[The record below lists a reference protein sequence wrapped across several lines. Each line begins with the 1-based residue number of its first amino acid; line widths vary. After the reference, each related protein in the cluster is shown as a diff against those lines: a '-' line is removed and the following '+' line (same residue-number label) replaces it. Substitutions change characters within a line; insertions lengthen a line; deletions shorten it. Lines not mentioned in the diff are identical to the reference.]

1 MLNYIKCIMEGG
13 SGTSHY
19 IFMLELISGIE
30 LEIMKILW
38 DFEDK
43 QSSTSIIS
51 ELEKRKVPIKYPEED
66 IENREKYIKEQVS
79 RAIGTLA
86 EKKFIKVSVD
96 ELGFKYEAY
105 IQSHIYYCFAIT
117 TFAKSLFNS
126 YNDKKDIEYVHKLGK
141 QCKAIEDMYYT
152 IEE

>member
-1 MLNYIKCIMEGG
+1 MLNYIKRIMGGG
-13 SGTSHY
+13 SGISHY

-79 RAIGTLA
+79 RTIGTLV
-86 EKKFIKVSVD
+86 EKKFIN
-96 ELGFKYEAY
+96 F
-105 IQSHIYYCFAIT
+105 
-117 TFAKSLFNS
+117 
-126 YNDKKDIEYVHKLGK
+126 
-141 QCKAIEDMYYT
+141 
-152 IEE
+152 